1 MFNEHTKHTLESVQ
15 IVSKYH
21 INSLK
26 YTIIT
31 QSGPFYNQGFFECK
45 KSDVFLW
52 FFYLLNRLIQS
63 SNKTSLK
70 TEYTSWIIYSQTI
83 L

>member
-15 IVSKYH
+15 KCTNCVKYH

-31 QSGPFYNQGFFECK
+31 QSDPFYIQGFFNHK
-45 KSDVFLW
+45 K
-52 FFYLLNRLIQS
+52 I
-63 SNKTSLK
+63 
-70 TEYTSWIIYSQTI
+70 
-83 L
+83 